1 MRNFFN
7 LLILSL
13 AFGAQ
18 SQTLT
23 NHPISYYGIGEIGQ
37 QSHSIYDALGRS
49 YVSYFDSS
57 QLNVFNP
64 STYSNL
70 TTGNTLLSIGINA
83 RASQY
88 SQDAVKS
95 NQIFAL
101 ADHFAL
107 GFKMKKRMGLAFG
120 LKPYAKRGYAFSET
134 IYTGLD
140 SLKYNYNGRGSVSN
154 FFIGFSFALVQTK
167 NSYLA
172 IGANANYLFG
182 NVYNDRSS
190 ILISNT
196 SYSGG
201 LSSSSFLVKTIHLD
215 FGFSYKQQFGKH
227 YQMSLGGTIDPS
239 QKLNTTYV
247 SAFYTSNNMSDPT
260 QYDTLSTVTYSGH
273 VISGLTY
280 SIGMSNRFFFDAWKR
295 KARTLHPN
303 LMLNLSYSFKSGFTH
318 DFDSIAAWN
327 SGNGQH
333 FGIGIQFCPESK
345 IYENIASLKAFDKL
359 SYRIG
364 AYRDQLPYFK
374 DQIQYVD
381 KGLTIGVGIP
391 ILAQQSLS
399 TLNFG
404 ISLGQRGTFSAG
416 HLMESYVGINF
427 GVILSPARFEP
438 WFRKR
443 KLD

>member
-1 MRNFFN
+1 MRNFLN
-7 LLILSL
+7 LLFISL
-13 AFGAQ
+13 VFGAQ
-18 SQTLT
+18 SQTMT
-23 NHPISYYGIGEIGQ
+23 THPISYYGIGEIGQ
-37 QSHSIYDALGRS
+37 QSHSIYDALGKT

-57 QLNVFNP
+57 QLNIFNP
-64 STYSNL
+64 ATYSIL

-88 SQDAVKS
+88 TQEAAIS
-95 NQIFAL
+95 NRYFAL

-120 LKPYAKRGYAFSET
+120 LKPYAKRGYAFSEK

-140 SLKYNYNGRGSVSN
+140 SLNYSYSGRGSVSD
-154 FFIGFSFALVQTK
+154 FFVGFSYALVQSKKTFL
-167 NSYLA
+167 SL
-172 IGANANYLFG
+172 GANVNYLFG

-196 SYSGG
+196 TYSGG
-201 LSSSSFLVKTIHLD
+201 LSSASFLVKTIHLD
-215 FGFSYKQQFGKH
+215 FGVSYKHQFGRH
-227 YQMSLGGTIDPS
+227 YQMCLGGTIDPS
-239 QKLNTTYV
+239 QKLNTTYAA
-247 SAFYTSNNMSDPT
+247 AFYSSNNMSDPT
-260 QYDTLSTVTYSGH
+260 QYDTLSSAIYKGH
-273 VISGLTY
+273 IISGLNY
-280 SIGMSNRFFFDAWKR
+280 SIGMSNRVFFDAWKR

-303 LMLNLSYSFKSGFTH
+303 LLLNLSYNFKSGFTH
-318 DFDSIAAWN
+318 DFDSLASWN
-327 SGNGQH
+327 AGKGQH
-333 FGIGIQFCPESK
+333 FGIGIQFSPESK

-374 DQIQYVD
+374 DQVQYVD
-381 KGLTIGVGIP
+381 KGISFGVGIP

>member
-1 MRNFFN
+1 
-7 LLILSL
+7 
-13 AFGAQ
+13 
-18 SQTLT
+18 
-23 NHPISYYGIGEIGQ
+23 
-37 QSHSIYDALGRS
+37 
-49 YVSYFDSS
+49 
-57 QLNVFNP
+57 
-64 STYSNL
+64 
-70 TTGNTLLSIGINA
+70 
-83 RASQY
+83 
-88 SQDAVKS
+88 
-95 NQIFAL
+95 
-101 ADHFAL
+101 
-107 GFKMKKRMGLAFG
+107 
-120 LKPYAKRGYAFSET
+120 
-134 IYTGLD
+134 
-140 SLKYNYNGRGSVSN
+140 
-154 FFIGFSFALVQTK
+154 
-167 NSYLA
+167 
-172 IGANANYLFG
+172 
-182 NVYNDRSS
+182 
-190 ILISNT
+190 
-196 SYSGG
+196 
-201 LSSSSFLVKTIHLD
+201 
-215 FGFSYKQQFGKH
+215 
-227 YQMSLGGTIDPS
+227 
-239 QKLNTTYV
+239 
-247 SAFYTSNNMSDPT
+247 
-260 QYDTLSTVTYSGH
+260 
-273 VISGLTY
+273 
-280 SIGMSNRFFFDAWKR
+280 
-295 KARTLHPN
+295 
-303 LMLNLSYSFKSGFTH
+303 MLNLSYSFKSGFTH